1 MGCREL
7 LKLATQLKQDKK
19 YDEACQTLRVAYQ
32 SADVD
37 EIILIE
43 DRLRLPMYLLLA
55 GQGDE
60 GWYELNR
67 LIGEYLSPHE
77 QIAIRNQMR
86 IFTEKEK
93 RWNDAIFYSAWVYI
107 LEIQEDI
114 HFIKSVS
121 DYADAE
127 ACRKKSEGNIY
138 VEYINNSGEKTRLDI
153 TSMLEPGKEPYAYT
167 SSGNPIYE
175 CAYTHI
181 LNRLNKKLEIDVIE
195 KHFSTLCK
203 KISKEWLPPVIAQK
217 IIEIIEYYKP
227 TDDWVTYLHSFLRE
241 ELW

>member
-7 LKLATQLKQDKK
+7 LKLATQLKKDKK

-77 QIAIRNQMR
+77 QIAIRNQMS

-127 ACRKKSEGNIY
+127 ACRKKAKVIYMWNIL
-138 VEYINNSGEKTRLDI
+138 IIAEKK
-153 TSMLEPGKEPYAYT
+153 PG
-167 SSGNPIYE
+167 SI
-175 CAYTHI
+175 
-181 LNRLNKKLEIDVIE
+181 
-195 KHFSTLCK
+195 
-203 KISKEWLPPVIAQK
+203 
-217 IIEIIEYYKP
+217 
-227 TDDWVTYLHSFLRE
+227 
-241 ELW
+241 